1 MPQQFKAQYC
11 WTLEGFSLLDPQTI
25 IESFG
30 TLAVLGCAIIL
41 FIETATILGSLLPG
55 DSLIFILGIALSTTL
70 NFPIWLALPIIIV
83 SAIAGSQVG
92 YWTGKKLG
100 PAIMKKRKRNFLF
113 NEENIAKSRAII
125 DKYGPRAIVLAR
137 FIPVLRALVP
147 LFVGMMGMESKKYFK
162 YNVIGALL
170 WGGVLLLL
178 GWGLGTL
185 PIVKENVE
193 LWVIGFVVLS
203 SLPFPIEIARGY
215 LSRKKT
221 KKLLDNQS

>member
-1 MPQQFKAQYC
+1 M
-11 WTLEGFSLLDPQTI
+11 LDPQTL

-41 FIETATILGSLLPG
+41 FIETATVLGSFLPG
-55 DSLIFILGIALSTTL
+55 DSLIFILGITLSTSL
-70 NFPIWLALPIIIV
+70 NFPIWLALPIVIG

-100 PAIMKKRKRNFLF
+100 PAILNKRKRNFLL
-113 NEENIAKSRAII
+113 NAENIAKSHAII

-147 LFVGMMGMESKKYFK
+147 LFVGMMGMESKKYLK

-178 GWGLGTL
+178 GWGLGTV
-185 PIVKENVE
+185 PQVKEHVE
-193 LWVIGFVVLS
+193 LWVSGFVVLS
-203 SLPFPIEIARGY
+203 SLPLPFEIARDY
-215 LSRKKT
+215 LARNRAKRLS
-221 KKLLDNQS
+221 DNQQ

>member
-1 MPQQFKAQYC
+1 M
-11 WTLEGFSLLDPQTI
+11 LDPQAI

-30 TLAVLGCAIIL
+30 TLAVLGCALIQ
-41 FIETATILGSLLPG
+41 FIETATIFGSFLPG

-70 NFPIWLALPIIIV
+70 NFPIWLAVPIIIV

-92 YWTGKKLG
+92 YWTGRKLG
-100 PAIMKKRKRNFLF
+100 PAILKKRKRNFLF
-113 NEENIAKSRAII
+113 NEENIAKSHAII
-125 DKYGPRAIVLAR
+125 EKYGPRAIVLAR

-170 WGGVLLLL
+170 WGGGLLIL
-178 GWGLGTL
+178 GWGLGNI
-185 PIVKENVE
+185 PVVKEHVE

-203 SLPFPIEIARGY
+203 SLPLPFEIARDY
-215 LSRKKT
+215 LNRKKA
-221 KKLLDNQS
+221 KKLLDTPS

>member
-1 MPQQFKAQYC
+1 
-11 WTLEGFSLLDPQTI
+11 LLDPQVI

-30 TLAVLGCAIIL
+30 ALAVFGCALIL
-41 FIETATILGSLLPG
+41 FIETATIFGSFLPG
-55 DSLIFILGIALSTTL
+55 DSLIFILGIALSTSL
-70 NFPIWLALPIIIV
+70 DFPIWLAVPIIIV

-92 YWTGKKLG
+92 YWTGRKLG
-100 PAIMKKRKRNFLF
+100 PAILKKRKRNFLF
-113 NEENIAKSRAII
+113 NEENIAKSHAII

-170 WGGVLLLL
+170 WGGGLLIL
-178 GWGLGTL
+178 GWGLGNI
-185 PIVKENVE
+185 PVVKQHVE

-203 SLPFPIEIARGY
+203 SLPLPFEIARDY
-215 LSRKKT
+215 LNRKKA
-221 KKLLDNQS
+221 KKLLDTPS